1 MSLRA
6 FYLEYKRPWHSP
18 APSVTLLPTK
28 ESLCFLIQHCFIC
41 LVAQLCP
48 TLLWPHGLSR
58 QGSSVHGIF
67 QARILEWAAI
77 SFCRGSSHP
86 RDGTWVSCRV
96 SCIAGRF
103 FTTSTTGKALTE
115 YSSLQ
120 LGILPA
126 PTTTAPC
133 SALSTLVIAKG
144 LWFPMN
150 PHVVQCLCVFVYGDI
165 SAWNSLHSCLH
176 LDNTSPF
183 FLIHFFYRGTIG
195 L

>member
-1 MSLRA
+1 MLLNTALFHLFSCSVVSDSFA
-6 FYLEYKRPWHSP
+6 TPWAVP
-18 APSVTLLPTK
+18 P
-28 ESLCFLIQHCFIC
+28 
-41 LVAQLCP
+41 
-48 TLLWPHGLSR
+48 
-58 QGSSVHGIF
+58 GSSVHGIF

-77 SFCRGSSHP
+77 FFCRGSSHP

-103 FTTSTTGKALTE
+103 FTTSATGKALTE

-120 LGILPA
+120 LGILPV

-150 PHVVQCLCVFVYGDI
+150 PSCCSVLVCLCVWWYI
-165 SAWNSLHSCLH
+165 CLEFPSQ
-176 LDNTSPF
+176 LSSP
-183 FLIHFFYRGTIG
+183 G
-195 L
+195 